1 MAQNRELGEL
11 GQYLTVNTS
20 TSSVG
25 IGTSSP
31 SYPLDVA
38 GNINSSNTV
47 FAVHFDNV
55 SDISLKENIQQINNS
70 IDIINQFNPVSF
82 QWKTNKNIS
91 YGLIAQEI
99 EKILPS
105 IVNEKAD
112 GTKTINYIEIIAFL
126 IAAIKEQQK
135 QIDNINSNINNA

>member
-55 SDISLKENIQQINNS
+55 SDISLKKNIQQINNS

-82 QWKTNKNIS
+82 Q
-91 YGLIAQEI
+91 
-99 EKILPS
+99 
-105 IVNEKAD
+105 
-112 GTKTINYIEIIAFL
+112 
-126 IAAIKEQQK
+126 
-135 QIDNINSNINNA
+135 